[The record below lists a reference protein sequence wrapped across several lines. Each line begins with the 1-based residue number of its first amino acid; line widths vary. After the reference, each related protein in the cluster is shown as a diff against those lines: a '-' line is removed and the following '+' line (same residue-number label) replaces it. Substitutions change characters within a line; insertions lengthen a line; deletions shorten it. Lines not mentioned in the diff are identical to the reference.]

1 MMILVVLVQT
11 TLFAQ
16 SKQTTEKPLKLSS
29 VAFGTLS
36 DNVLLRGV
44 NDKVVKRISVD
55 SLLAGRATVSF
66 VMSEDSFKA
75 SINSPTFTGSPKAP
89 TQTAGNN
96 TTAIATTA
104 FVTTADNLKANL
116 ASPTFT
122 GTPTLPTGTIA
133 TTQTAGNNTTA
144 IATTAF
150 VAGEIGAGNTDSV
163 TKSTVQTIT
172 ANKTFSGSTAFN
184 GTTIFG
190 QLIRFSNQT
199 LLASNTVYTS
209 GALGTV
215 DGHFSF
221 ASDNKFPAS
230 FSTELVTISIKPIL
244 KVPNKSGILATT
256 DDFLNYAPLASPTFT
271 GTPTLPTGTIA
282 TTQAAGN
289 NTTAIATTAFVTT
302 AGNLKANLVSPIFTG
317 TPTLPTGT
325 IATTQ
330 TAGNNST
337 AIATTAF
344 VLTNA
349 IATTGNQTKSG
360 QFTINNT
367 LGATEGL
374 VVNNSSSGITNGIFS
389 YNSNTGRG
397 INASN
402 ASTGDALFVNN
413 INAGRGIVLIN
424 QSTGLG
430 SLFQNTSSGTALY
443 FDISSTGKAVLINNS
458 TAATGIPFTIQKNS
472 TDKLTIND
480 AGQVTGAAYNI
491 SALNTAPATATAT
504 GTLGEIRF
512 TPTGIFICTATNT
525 WIKCVGA
532 TF

>member
-1 MMILVVLVQT
+1 MMILVVLIQT
-11 TLFAQ
+11 ALFAQ
-16 SKQTTEKPLKLSS
+16 SKQTTEKPLKLGS
-29 VAFGTLS
+29 VAVGTLS
-36 DNVLLRGV
+36 DDVLLRGAT
-44 NDKVVKRISVD
+44 DQEVKKISVVA
-55 SLLAGRATVSF
+55 LL
-66 VMSEDSFKA
+66 
-75 SINSPTFTGSPKAP
+75 IN
-89 TQTAGNN
+89 
-96 TTAIATTA
+96 
-104 FVTTADNLKANL
+104 KANL
-116 ASPTFT
+116 ASPVFT

-133 TTQTAGNNTTA
+133 TTQTAGNNTTEIATTAFVTTANNIKANLASPNFTGTPTLPTGTIATTQTARNNTTA

-150 VAGEIGAGNTDSV
+150 VAGEIGAGNTDLV

-184 GTTIFG
+184 GTAIFG

-209 GALGTV
+209 GAIGTV

-325 IATTQ
+325 IASTQ
-330 TAGNNST
+330 TAGNNTT

-344 VLTNA
+344 VTTAASNFVGL
-349 IATTGNQTKSG
+349 TGNQSITGLKTFAGITYFSSYIG
-360 QFTINNT
+360 LLNT
-367 LGATEGL
+367 DSL
-374 VVNNSSSGITNGIFS
+374 NSSTTYGSGTIGTIAGNFAIASANKVAGSIATDNVTAFTNPVLQFP
-389 YNSNTGRG
+389 
-397 INASN
+397 NASGTIALTSN
-402 ASTGDALFVNN
+402 LTAYAPLASPTFTG
-413 INAGRGIVLIN
+413 
-424 QSTGLG
+424 
-430 SLFQNTSSGTALY
+430 NT
-443 FDISSTGKAVLINNS
+443 KAVAFSL
-458 TAATGIPFTIQKNS
+458 
-472 TDKLTIND
+472 
-480 AGQVTGAAYNI
+480 